1 MPIYEYECLSC
12 GKQCEVIQK
21 FSDEPLNCCPE
32 CGGHMH
38 KRISQSSFILK
49 GTGWYVT
56 DYASAGRKKAK
67 EVEGKQDRKT
77 AVKTEP
83 KKEPTAEAVSKN

>member
-12 GKQCEVIQK
+12 GRQCEVIQK

-38 KRISQSSFILK
+38 KLVSQSSFILK
-49 GTGWYVT
+49 GTGWYAT
-56 DYASAGRKKAK
+56 GYASSGKKSAK
-67 EVEGKQDRKT
+67 EGEGKQDKKT
-77 AVKTEP
+77 EVKTES
-83 KKEPTAEAVSKN
+83 KKESTAEAVSKN